1 MKKNCIQC
9 GAEMECDYRKRYCTD
24 CMAKRE
30 KEWNAKSRM
39 KRLRGNP
46 AGRPRKLIETP
57 VLSAPSMSIAQVN
70 AMARK
75 HGTSYGKYVVEFG
88 G

>member
-1 MKKNCIQC
+1 MVKNCVCCGVEMDCHFNQKYCPVCAKIQKKERE
-9 GAEMECDYRKRYCTD
+9 AEYR
-24 CMAKRE
+24 AV
-30 KEWNAKSRM
+30 M
-39 KRLRGNP
+39 KNSKPKMPKTP
-46 AGRPRKLIETP
+46 ASP
-57 VLSAPSMSIAQVN
+57 APSMSIAQVN